1 MVETSMLR
9 SPIDRDPPRP
19 SGRSD
24 AAEATDVLLIGRVV
38 AHDLTAFEAL
48 YRAYYPRLRRF
59 VERMSSRP
67 GIVDE
72 VIDDTMLLVWNR
84 ADAYNHQSKVST
96 WIFAIAYRKTLKAL
110 RHEGAAPAEDAA
122 EDDRAAPDAD
132 PEQQASARETRGV
145 LARALATLSCEHR
158 AVLSLT
164 YFHGMGYREIAAIVE
179 CPIDTVKTRMFHAR
193 RRLRATLS
201 GELGDWL

>member
-1 MVETSMLR
+1 MLR

-24 AAEATDVLLIGRVV
+24 AAEAADVLLIGRVV
-38 AHDLTAFEAL
+38 AHDLAAFEAL
-48 YRAYYPRLRRF
+48 YRAYHPRLRRF
-59 VERMSSRP
+59 VERMSARP

-110 RHEGAAPAEDAA
+110 RREGAAPAEDAA
-122 EDDRAAPDAD
+122 EEDRAAPDAD

-145 LARALATLSCEHR
+145 LARALAALSCEHR

-179 CPIDTVKTRMFHAR
+179 CPVDT
-193 RRLRATLS
+193 
-201 GELGDWL
+201 